1 MSNRHQKLNKTKAKL
16 QALGHPVYHVPLAG
30 HFCID
35 GNCINPRTKHLQVCL
50 ALSPKH
56 LKSPR
61 IPHQPPITTLCQL
74 DVCMAFF
81 GGGSKSLLS
90 PSPLQNYCSAKL
102 HKSTPH
108 FWPQNWC
115 LIASALAPQS
125 SDLACTPHLGCPFSK
140 YLRLLY
146 HPMSLLK
153 CSLSKRPSFS
163 I

>member
-81 GGGSKSLLS
+81 GGGQNHSSPHLLYRTIVQQNYTNLLPISGHKTGASLPLLLL
-90 PSPLQNYCSAKL
+90 PSPQILPVPHTWDALFPNILGYFT
-102 HKSTPH
+102 TP
-108 FWPQNWC
+108 C
-115 LIASALAPQS
+115 L
-125 SDLACTPHLGCPFSK
+125 C
-140 YLRLLY
+140 
-146 HPMSLLK
+146 
-153 CSLSKRPSFS
+153 
-163 I
+163 